1 MGFDWEKHLRIPA
14 LKHMWT
20 TTTCI
25 CSNKK
30 TTCFLVTC
38 IDRTLSFNVITI
50 SVLLSPVKQRLSYT
64 IYLLFPKRSPL
75 IQDPL
80 HPFVSRI
87 SRVMELF
94 SSPIVFIWEIRYY
107 YKQSNSNSLGK
118 DVMLYEHSI
127 IRANLRH

>member
-1 MGFDWEKHLRIPA
+1 MGFDWQKNLRVYA
-14 LKHMWT
+14 LKHKLT
-20 TTTCI
+20 RTNFLSSNHSFFGSHVLTERCLCFHYCI
-25 CSNKK
+25 CYAVTSQTPFILYHLPSIKK
-30 TTCFLVTC
+30 
-38 IDRTLSFNVITI
+38 
-50 SVLLSPVKQRLSYT
+50 Q
-64 IYLLFPKRSPL
+64 SPL
-75 IQDPL
+75 IKDPL

-94 SSPIVFIWEIRYY
+94 SSPIIFIWEIRYY